1 MKSRLKKEK
10 LVNNGINLGNAS
22 VDWLYL
28 HKTSGMVE
36 KWIEEGVKHCENA
49 KFEEGVK
56 CFNKAL
62 EKEPNHTTGLHNR
75 ARALSRIGQL
85 EAALA
90 DFEKLTVLFPTHASF
105 IGDYAVALHL
115 NDKNEL
121 ALFHFEKALQ
131 LEPTNPYRYAS
142 RAFFKDRTGDLEGA
156 IADYEKAVELDPED
170 AIALNNKGLVEEKLG
185 YKDKAKQSF
194 DRSNSLVG
202 YDPTKTNPLP
212 KTETKAPKS
221 ELTKPTNRWE
231 VVKSIFTKEGF
242 KDFTKFTKGLV
253 SGKKG

>member
-1 MKSRLKKEK
+1 M
-10 LVNNGINLGNAS
+10 
-22 VDWLYL
+22 
-28 HKTSGMVE
+28 HKTSEMVE
-36 KWIEEGVKHCENA
+36 KWIEEGVEHCENA
-49 KFEEGVK
+49 KFEEGVR

-62 EKEPNHTTGLHNR
+62 EKEADNVTALHNR
-75 ARALSRIGQL
+75 ARALSRTGKL

-90 DFEKLTVLFPTHASF
+90 DFERLTQLFPAHASF

-115 NDKNEL
+115 NNKNDL
-121 ALFHFEKALQ
+121 ALENFEKALA
-131 LEPTNPYRYAS
+131 LEPTNPYRYSS

-194 DRSNSLVG
+194 DRSNNLVG
-202 YDPTKTNPLP
+202 YDPTQPNPLP
-212 KTETKAPKS
+212 KTNEKPPKFETNTTA
-221 ELTKPTNRWE
+221 PTNRWQ
-231 VVKSIFTKEGF
+231 VVKSVFTKEGF
-242 KDFTKFTKGLV
+242 KDFAKFTKDLV

>member
-1 MKSRLKKEK
+1 MSEM
-10 LVNNGINLGNAS
+10 I
-22 VDWLYL
+22 
-28 HKTSGMVE
+28 E
-36 KWIEEGVKHCENA
+36 KWIKEGVKHCENA

-90 DFEKLTVLFPTHASF
+90 DFEKLTQLFPCHASF

-115 NDKNEL
+115 NDKNDL
-121 ALFHFEKALQ
+121 ALVHFEKALQ
-131 LEPTNPYRYAS
+131 LEPTNPYRYSS

-156 IADYEKAVELDPED
+156 IADYEKAVEMDPED

-194 DRSNSLVG
+194 DRSNNLVG

-212 KTETKAPKS
+212 KTENKAPKFTS
-221 ELTKPTNRWE
+221 TKPTNRWE
-231 VVKSIFTKEGF
+231 VVKSVFTKEGF
-242 KDFTKFTKGLV
+242 KDFAKFTKGLV
-253 SGKKG
+253 NGKKG